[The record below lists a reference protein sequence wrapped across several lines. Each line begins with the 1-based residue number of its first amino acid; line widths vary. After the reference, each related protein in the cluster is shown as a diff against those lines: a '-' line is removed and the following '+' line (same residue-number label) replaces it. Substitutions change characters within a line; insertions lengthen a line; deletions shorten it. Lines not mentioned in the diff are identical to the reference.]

1 MRPDFSEI
9 ANFEEFNKYYWYKTE
24 LVEICKSLGI
34 NSIGVKTE
42 LNYNIKEYF
51 NGNVIKSKNKIDIN
65 KVNFTDD
72 IELNTPLLSC
82 KFSFN
87 QKFRDIFGK
96 LTNQKNFKFTSD
108 MATTWRKVKENNDI
122 NFTLGDMLNVYLN
135 KINYAKYDNTAC
147 QWNKFYKD
155 FCADEKNKNCKNKL
169 KEASKQWNIV
179 KNSDRPKIY
188 SCDIIIENN

>member
-1 MRPDFSEI
+1 
-9 ANFEEFNKYYWYKTE
+9 
-24 LVEICKSLGI
+24 
-34 NSIGVKTE
+34 
-42 LNYNIKEYF
+42 
-51 NGNVIKSKNKIDIN
+51 
-65 KVNFTDD
+65 
-72 IELNTPLLSC
+72 
-82 KFSFN
+82 
-87 QKFRDIFGK
+87 
-96 LTNQKNFKFTSD
+96 